1 MYKENT
7 LGQCKRNCRET
18 LKNELDFGVRNLKK
32 RKAFQAKYEVLP
44 VLFFLSGELPSPFVF
59 TYFFYLR
66 DYFFLRVP
74 RSIN

>member
-7 LGQCKRNCRET
+7 LGQCKRNHRET
-18 LKNELDFGVRNLKK
+18 LKNEFDFDVRNLKR

-59 TYFFYLR
+59 TYFFLPKR
-66 DYFFLRVP
+66 LFHP
-74 RSIN
+74 EST